1 MKSSRPFSAVILF
14 VAYFGRTWMH
24 DPLGPL
30 DPLLQFL
37 KNFYLIQGILKSV
50 ILTKLRKL
58 SVLYLSQVTFIYYYR
73 GLCAQ
78 NLT

>member
-1 MKSSRPFSAVILF
+1 MKSSRPLSTGILF

-37 KNFYLIQGILKSV
+37 KNFYLFQGILKSV

-58 SVLYLSQVTFIYYYR
+58 SVLYLSQVTFIYIIIVVCVR
-73 GLCAQ
+73 KI
-78 NLT
+78 